1 MRTSKYDEAVVLA
14 VVQAATAE
22 KKESPTKIS
31 KRFGVSRTL
40 IYEWVRKYKRVDLA
54 EDLKLVRRLTA
65 ENSRLRQ
72 EVQRLTEDKRILFEL
87 LEKWQPELGDRVR
100 EARNIQRNCGVNVSR
115 ACELTNTQRS
125 TWYRGKRRS

>member
-40 IYEWVRKYKRVDLA
+40 VYEWVRKYKGVDLA

-65 ENSRLRQ
+65 ENSRLRR
-72 EVQRLTEDKRILFEL
+72 EVQRLTEDKRSLFEL
-87 LEKWQPELGDRVR
+87 LQKWQPEPGDRAR
-100 EARNIQRNCGVNVSR
+100 EARNIHTSLGINVSR